1 MAASADARLLRPE
14 RGRPLGHNPRMYGP
28 SEGARR
34 RRPGASAT
42 QRRRRLGALS
52 VAALAALVAGLV
64 VGSGHGG
71 RSLTPQE
78 AVRAQRAAE
87 PVHFTVSVSGDLLI
101 HSPVWEE
108 ALALGGGSQYDF
120 AAELN
125 QLKPYVARADLA
137 ICHVETPMTPAPPTS
152 YPIFNT
158 PPELADGIKATGWD
172 VCDTASN
179 HSLDQ
184 GQTGVDD
191 TGKALD
197 QAGVRHTGSF
207 PSATAQRK
215 LVIVDAHG
223 VKVAFLAYTTDTNGI
238 PAPHPWSVNIAS
250 AGRVLDD
257 AQRAHRQG
265 ADAVIVN
272 IHWGGEILPEYQQ
285 EPSSGQLELVKRLA
299 ASPLITAIVGQGP
312 HAVQPIERIRGK
324 FVVFS
329 EGNLISNQ
337 SPEAGLPAESQDG
350 IVALLHCVADGDG
363 VRVEKVGYVPVFVN
377 HPDYEVLPVGEALQR
392 GEGDASLLRE
402 SYARTVSVVGKS
414 ERIQP
419 VPARPP
425 GR

>member
-1 MAASADARLLRPE
+1 MPAR
-14 RGRPLGHNPRMYGP
+14 Y
-28 SEGARR
+28 
-34 RRPGASAT
+34 
-42 QRRRRLGALS
+42 RRRRL
-52 VAALAALVAGLV
+52 AALAAIAAVAVAIGMA
-64 VGSGHGG
+64 VGAGG
-71 RSLTPQE
+71 GGSSLTPQQV
-78 AVRAQRAAE
+78 VRAQREAQ

-101 HSPVWEE
+101 HSPVWEQ
-108 ALALGGGSQYDF
+108 ALALGGGSHYDF

-125 QLKPYVARADLA
+125 ELKPYVAEADLG

-184 GQTGVDD
+184 GQTGIDD

-197 QAGVRHTGSF
+197 HAHVEHTGSF

-215 LVIVDAHG
+215 PVILDVHG

-238 PAPHPWSVNIAS
+238 PAPHPWSVNMAS
-250 AGRVLDD
+250 AGRVLAD
-257 AQRAHRQG
+257 ARRARKLG

-272 IHWGGEILPEYQQ
+272 LHWGGEILPEYQQ
-285 EPSSGQLELVKRLA
+285 QPSSGQLALVKKLT

-312 HAVQPIERIRGK
+312 HAVQPIERLHGK

-337 SPEAGLPAESQDG
+337 SPAAGLPDISQDG
-350 IVALLHCVADGDG
+350 MVVLLDCVADGRG
-363 VRVEKVGYVPVFVN
+363 VRLTAVRYVPVFVN
-377 HPDYEVLPVGEALQR
+377 HPDFNVLPIGDALKK
-392 GEGDASLLRE
+392 GEGDATLLRA
-402 SYARTVSVVGKS
+402 SYQRTVGVVGKS
-414 ERIQP
+414 SGIEP
-419 VPARPP
+419 LP
-425 GR
+425 GKLPNG